1 MILSLYLSLQILI
14 KLIKLNNIKNILIIS
29 DTHQRSYNELHN
41 EIKKQISNANLVIHC
56 GDITSENVINGIK
69 KNAKQ
74 SILVHGNSD
83 PKEIRESLPMK
94 KIFQIN
100 DITFGVIHPYWGG
113 PPPIDYELILNHFK
127 NIKPQYILFGH
138 THDSHI
144 EVYKGVTFI
153 NPGQGY
159 SEFIIPASYC
169 VIKMNKNQ
177 LSIIITKI
185 LN

>member
-1 MILSLYLSLQILI
+1 M
-14 KLIKLNNIKNILIIS
+14 IKLNNIKNILIIS
-29 DTHQRSYNELHN
+29 DTHQRLYNELHN
-41 EIKKQISNANLVIHC
+41 EIKKQISNADLVIHC
-56 GDITSENVINGIK
+56 GDITSENVIKGIK
-69 KNAKQ
+69 KNANQ
-74 SILVHGNSD
+74 SIIVHGNSD
-83 PKEIRESLPMK
+83 PKEIRESLPNK
-94 KIFQIN
+94 KTFQIN

-138 THDSHI
+138 THDSHL

-169 VIKMNKNQ
+169 LIKINKNE
-177 LSIIITKI
+177 LSIKITKI

>member
-1 MILSLYLSLQILI
+1 MIE
-14 KLIKLNNIKNILIIS
+14 LNNIKNILVIS
-29 DTHQRSYNELHN
+29 DTHQNSYDKLHH
-41 EIKKQISNANLVIHC
+41 EIKKQISITDLVIHC

-74 SILVHGNSD
+74 NIIVHGNSD
-83 PKEIRESLPMK
+83 PKEIRDSLPGK
-94 KIFQIN
+94 EILQIN
-100 DITFGVIHPYWGG
+100 EIVFGVIHPYWGG
-113 PPPIDYELILNHFK
+113 PPPIDYELILTQSK
-127 NIKPQYILFGH
+127 KIKPQYILFGH

-169 VIKMNKNQ
+169 VIKMNKSK
-177 LSIIITKI
+177 LSIKITKI

>member
-1 MILSLYLSLQILI
+1 
-14 KLIKLNNIKNILIIS
+14 LIKLNNIKNILIIS
-29 DTHQRSYNELHN
+29 DTHQNEYNKLHG
-41 EIKKQISNANLVIHC
+41 EIKKQILNADLVIHC

-74 SILVHGNSD
+74 SILIHGNSD
-83 PKEIRESLPMK
+83 PKEIRESLPK
-94 KIFQIN
+94 KIIFQIN

-113 PPPIDYELILNHFK
+113 APPVDYELILDHFD

-138 THDSHI
+138 THDPHI
-144 EVYKGVTFI
+144 ELYKGVTFV

-169 VIKMNKNQ
+169 VIQINKNH
-177 LSIIITKI
+177 LSIKITKI